1 MSAKIYTAH
10 VQGLTALPIEVE
22 ADISSNLPG
31 IFVVG
36 LPDKAVEEA
45 KERIRSA
52 LKNSECELPRSKVTI
67 NLAPAD
73 VKKEGTSYDLPMSL
87 ALLMATGQLK
97 PKEDLETTLFLG
109 ELSLE
114 GKLRPIAGVLVVAR
128 AAQKLGYTT
137 LVVPLANQQEAALV
151 DGLVVYGAKDL
162 IEVLA
167 HISGQKNILP
177 TPMTG
182 FADDVYQV
190 IEHDFINIAGQEQA
204 KRALEIAAAGSHN
217 LLMSGPPG
225 SGKTMLARALASIL
239 PPLTRAEV
247 LEVTEIYS
255 VAGLLS
261 KQQSLVT
268 IRPWRAPHHTA
279 SEVSLVGGGSNPKP
293 GEISLAHRGV
303 LFLDELPEFP
313 RSVLESLRQ
322 PLEDGTITVSR
333 AAGTLS
339 FPADFTLIAAMN
351 PCPCGYSGDNTK
363 VCVCS
368 PGQVWRYQRK
378 LSGPLL
384 DRFDMQIKVPRLS
397 FEKLTTLP
405 AEKSVKVQQRVIQ
418 ARRFQNERFGRSSK
432 LNANMNQTDLKN
444 FIRLPKEA
452 VDLLKQAVNRYH
464 LSARVYHRI
473 LRVART
479 IADLDGNSEISLKH
493 IAESLHYR
501 PQVND

>member
-10 VQGLTALPIEVE
+10 VQGLKALPIEVE

-45 KERIRSA
+45 RERIRSA
-52 LKNSECELPRSKVTI
+52 LKNSDCELPRSKVTI

-73 VKKEGTSYDLPMSL
+73 VKKEGTAYDLPMSL
-87 ALLMATGQLK
+87 ALLVATGQLK
-97 PKEDLETTLFLG
+97 PKEDLTTTLFMG

-114 GKLRPIAGVLVVAR
+114 GKLRPISGVLVVAR
-128 AAQKLGYTT
+128 AAQKLGFKN
-137 LVVPLANQQEAALV
+137 LIVPLANQPEAALV
-151 DGLVVYGAKDL
+151 DDVCVYGATDL
-162 IEVLA
+162 IQVLA
-167 HISGQKNILP
+167 HVSGQKNISVAPL
-177 TPMTG
+177 TEFECLAQATLE
-182 FADDVYQV
+182 Q
-190 IEHDFINIAGQEQA
+190 DFVNIAGQEQA

-239 PPLTRAEV
+239 PPLTRTEV

-261 KQQSLVT
+261 KQQSLV
-268 IRPWRAPHHTA
+268 INRPWRAPHHTA

-293 GEISLAHRGV
+293 GEISLSHRGV

-333 AAGTLS
+333 AAGTLN

-397 FEKLTTLP
+397 FEKLNTLP
-405 AEKSVKVQQRVIQ
+405 SETSSVVQQRVILARQLQ
-418 ARRFQNERFGRSSK
+418 AKRFAQSAK
-432 LNANMNQTDLKN
+432 LNAHMNQADFKKYTV
-444 FIRLPKEA
+444 LPKEA
-452 VDLLKQAVNRYH
+452 HDLLRQAVNRYH

-479 IADLDGNSEISLKH
+479 IADLDNDKDIQLKH
-493 IAESLHYR
+493 VAESLHYR
-501 PQVND
+501 PQVNE

>member
-22 ADISSNLPG
+22 ADITSSLPG

-52 LKNSECELPRSKVTI
+52 LKNSNCDLPRSKVTI

-87 ALLMATGQLK
+87 ALLISSGQLK
-97 PKEDLETTLFLG
+97 PATDLSDTLFFG

-114 GKLRPIAGVLVVAR
+114 GKLRSVNGVLVVAR
-128 AAQKLGYTT
+128 AAIKLGFKKIII
-137 LVVPLANQQEAALV
+137 PLANQSEAALV
-151 DGLVVYGAKDL
+151 ENLEVYGATSL
-162 IEVLA
+162 VQVLA
-167 HISGQKNILP
+167 HVSGQMDLKS
-177 TPMTG
+177 TPVTE
-182 FADDVYQV
+182 FINNEVPLV
-190 IEHDFINIAGQEQA
+190 ENDFVNIAGQEQA

-225 SGKTMLARALASIL
+225 SGKTMLARALSGIL

-261 KQQSLVT
+261 KQQSLIT
-268 IRPWRAPHHTA
+268 TRPWRAPHHTA

-333 AAGTLS
+333 ASGTFS

-351 PCPCGYSGDNTK
+351 PCPCGYSGDNLK

-384 DRFDMQIKVPRLS
+384 DRFDMQIKVPRLP
-397 FEKLTTLP
+397 FEKISTQAT
-405 AEKSVKVQQRVIQ
+405 ENSVTVQTRIIKARQIQ
-418 ARRFQNERFGRSSK
+418 IERFASGSK
-432 LNANMNQTDLKN
+432 LNSNMNQSDLKK
-444 FIRLPKEA
+444 FVALPNEA
-452 VDLLKQAVNRYH
+452 IALLKQAVNRYH
-464 LSARVYHRI
+464 LSARVYHR
-473 LRVART
+473 LLKVSRT
-479 IADLDGNSEISLKH
+479 IADLDGSSNVLLKH
-493 IAESLHYR
+493 VAEALHYR
-501 PQVND
+501 PQVNE